1 MATAK
6 KTTAKKTTAKKTT
19 AKKTTASRSPA
30 KQTATRKA
38 PAEEAPAKKRSGPQ
52 IAEAASRELLALVG
66 KTAEGISGLQRT
78 DDGWTVQVE
87 VLELSRVP
95 NTTDVLASYEVEV
108 DREGE
113 LIGYRRL
120 RRYVRG
126 TPGEE

>member
-1 MATAK
+1 M
-6 KTTAKKTTAKKTT
+6 
-19 AKKTTASRSPA
+19 
-30 KQTATRKA
+30 
-38 PAEEAPAKKRSGPQ
+38 
-52 IAEAASRELLALVG
+52 G

-78 DDGWTVQVE
+78 DDGWNVQVE

-108 DREGE
+108 DGEGE
-113 LIGYRRL
+113 LMGYRRV